1 MPKKV
6 DKEERKELIMNSALA
21 VFARE
26 GYREANLSLIAE
38 ESGISRPTVYQYFND
53 KNDIYYYAVKL
64 VTGKTHQIRAHLAHV
79 GHPIVGDG
87 KYGDFKFNEESGEK
101 VQHLTATELTLY
113 FSKDTPL
120 YYLNGK
126 TFNCKTEI

>member
-1 MPKKV
+1 MRNMPKKV
-6 DKEERKELIMNSALA
+6 DKEERKELIMSSALA

-64 VTGKTHQIRAHLAHV
+64 VTGKM
-79 GHPIVGDG
+79 
-87 KYGDFKFNEESGEK
+87 FKRYSAIAWAENDD
-101 VQHLTATELTLY
+101 TELDRIFKIFKEPIY
-113 FSKDTPL
+113 FSINRAYHLIESVTIRQQQATF
-120 YYLNGK
+120 GK
-126 TFNCKTEI
+126 F